1 MSKTKNETKNPASTV
16 QPGNL
21 NSEILNPA
29 CIGSIGGVGN
39 ADAITAPTY
48 LTSEILKPEIKGQ
61 SLPLADRFGDGTKPV
76 TESHAD
82 ELDCTRCMRISIS
95 KVAQCVGDI
104 MQSLRNGLGGFLVA
118 LGKLVQ
124 GSSDG
129 VCGGHK
135 VGDIIT
141 YRPFGQFQPRQGRI
155 ERIVDE
161 YVYVDNGD
169 RVDAFHIFEGGLA

>member
-1 MSKTKNETKNPASTV
+1 MSETKNETKNPAANV
-16 QPGNL
+16 QPGTL
-21 NSEILNPA
+21 KSEILNPA

-39 ADAITAPTY
+39 ADTIPQDKSVFFLNSRGNGAKAVFESYSDKFNRARRILIAG
-48 LTSEILKPEIKGQ
+48 SEATQGAGHIIQ
-61 SLPLADRFGDGTKPV
+61 
-76 TESHAD
+76 
-82 ELDCTRCMRISIS
+82 RIR
-95 KVAQCVGDI
+95 D
-104 MQSLRNGLGGFLVA
+104 GLGGFLVG

-135 VGDIIT
+135 IGDIIT

-169 RVDAFHIFEGGLA
+169 RVDAFHIFEGGVA